1 MAFKIESIQELRKMA
16 DTLNQYSDEVNN
28 EVNKVVAA
36 IEQLDSLVSGPGV
49 DESLVKLKDA
59 VSGLAPNA
67 VQTLK
72 YTSLFIK
79 TQAASYAQTKSTT
92 ENSLNTVQSA
102 LDGIVL

>member
-1 MAFKIESIQELRKMA
+1 MAFKIESIQELRKIA
-16 DTLNQYSDEVNN
+16 DTLTQYSEEVNS
-28 EVNKVVAA
+28 EVNKVVGA
-36 IEQLDSLVSGPGV
+36 IEQLDALVSGQGV
-49 DESLVKLKDA
+49 DEALTKLKDA
-59 VSGLAPNA
+59 VNGLAPNA

-79 TQAASYAQTKSTT
+79 TQTASYAQTKSTT